1 MDEKI
6 RDEDVKV
13 IRDYKIA
20 NYLVSK
26 GYRIIN
32 LKKYRDFICDVTNLP
47 CDKRSVFVFFV
58 EGDFLIDLE
67 YAKEFY
73 NEIKKDGKYGKI

>member
-1 MDEKI
+1 MEKEDK
-6 RDEDVKV
+6 REEDVRV

-20 NYLVSK
+20 SYLVSK

-32 LKKYRDFICDVTNLP
+32 IKKHRDFICEITNLP
-47 CDKRSVFVFFV
+47 CDKRTVFAFLV
-58 EGDFLIDLE
+58 EGEFLLDWE

-73 NEIKKDGKYGKI
+73 NELKRDE